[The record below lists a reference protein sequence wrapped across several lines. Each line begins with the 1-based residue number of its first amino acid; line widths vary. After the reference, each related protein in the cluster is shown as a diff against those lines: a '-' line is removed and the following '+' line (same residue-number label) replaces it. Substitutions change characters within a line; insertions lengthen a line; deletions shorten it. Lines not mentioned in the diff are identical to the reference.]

1 MGFRCGI
8 VGLPNVGKSTLFN
21 ALTETQAAQ
30 AANYPFCT
38 IEPNVGQVAVP
49 DERLQ
54 KIAAIAKSA
63 KVIETQLGFVD
74 IAGLVKGASK
84 GEGLGNQFLGN
95 IREVDAIVHVL
106 RCFEDDDI
114 QHVANKVDPIADA
127 EVVETELML
136 SDLESLEKRVPAAA
150 KRATGGD
157 KEAKAMASV
166 LGQALELLREG
177 KPARLTVPNDD
188 EEARLFKQAQLLTAK
203 PVLYVCNV
211 AEEDAATGNA
221 LSEKVFAK
229 AGAEGAEAVVV
240 SAAIE
245 AELVAM
251 PEEDRGEFLEALGLT
266 ESGLARVI
274 RAGYKLLGLKTFFT
288 AGPKEARA
296 WTFPAGAKAPQAA
309 GEIHSDFERG
319 FIRAETIAY
328 EDYIALGGEA
338 GAKEAGKLR
347 QEGKEYVVQDG
358 DVLLFKFNV

>member
-38 IEPNVGQVAVP
+38 IEPNIGQVAVP
-49 DERLQ
+49 DERLEQ
-54 KIAAIAKSA
+54 IAAIAGSA
-63 KVIETQLGFVD
+63 KIIPTQLGFVD

-84 GEGLGNQFLGN
+84 GEGLGHQVLGT
-95 IREVDAIVHVL
+95 IREGDAVVHVL

-114 QHVANKVDPIADA
+114 QHVHNRVDPIADA

-136 SDLESLEKRVPAAA
+136 ADLESLEKRVPAAA
-150 KRATGGD
+150 KKATGGD
-157 KEAKAMASV
+157 KEAKIMASV

-177 KPARLTVPNDD
+177 RPARLTEPKDD
-188 EEARLFKQAQLLTAK
+188 EEARVFAQAQLLTAK

-211 AEEDAATGNA
+211 AEGDAANGNA
-221 LSEKVFAK
+221 LTARVFEKAK
-229 AGAEGAEAVVV
+229 AEGAEAVVV

-245 AELVAM
+245 SELVAM
-251 PEEDRGEFLEALGLT
+251 EPEERAEYLADLGLA
-266 ESGLARVI
+266 ESGLSRVI

-309 GEIHSDFERG
+309 GEIHTDFERG
-319 FIRAETIAY
+319 FIRAETIAFA
-328 EDYIALGGEA
+328 DYVALGGEA
-338 GAKEAGKLR
+338 GAREAGRLR
-347 QEGKEYVVQDG
+347 QEGKEYLVQDG